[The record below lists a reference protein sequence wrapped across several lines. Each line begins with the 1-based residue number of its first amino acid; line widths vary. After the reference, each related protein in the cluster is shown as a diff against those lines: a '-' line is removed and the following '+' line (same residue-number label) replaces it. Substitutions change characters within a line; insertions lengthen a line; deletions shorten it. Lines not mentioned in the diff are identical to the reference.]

1 MERQADRENL
11 SAMQDAAITQ
21 IAENPEH
28 YARYLEVQG
37 DNPLYSPGN
46 VILAMTQNPG
56 ITTFGTKE
64 KWRLEG
70 RSVSDAERRNGV
82 QIFSR
87 GSFGKGFVVA
97 EVYDISQT
105 YGKEPKSIQL
115 QDGTPEMERALATL
129 LNYAAAPVKA
139 DEAMDTP
146 AYYDAQSMELYV
158 DPASTDT
165 EAFAAIAAEVAHS
178 RFHNKGRNAF
188 YDRAE
193 CSIDAQSVSFLLCRR
208 FGVECELPNLAALA
222 ESYNGWSSQEVRQ
235 ALDSI
240 QEMSKKIG
248 GSIEQA
254 VAPQQHTR
262 SAAQKRTS
270 YAR

>member
-46 VILAMTQNPG
+46 VILAMTQNPN

-87 GSFGKGFVVA
+87 GSFGKGFVVT

-115 QDGTPEMERALATL
+115 QDGTPEMERALTTL
-129 LNYAAAPVKA
+129 LNYA
-139 DEAMDTP
+139 
-146 AYYDAQSMELYV
+146 
-158 DPASTDT
+158 
-165 EAFAAIAAEVAHS
+165 
-178 RFHNKGRNAF
+178 
-188 YDRAE
+188 
-193 CSIDAQSVSFLLCRR
+193 
-208 FGVECELPNLAALA
+208 
-222 ESYNGWSSQEVRQ
+222 
-235 ALDSI
+235 
-240 QEMSKKIG
+240 
-248 GSIEQA
+248 
-254 VAPQQHTR
+254 VAPGKSR
-262 SAAQKRTS
+262 
-270 YAR
+270 